1 MYFERMIMMIKPEKW
16 RYEEG
21 GSHYVTC
28 SMSTSHRIASTHSS
42 TVLHEAQTLFCH
54 RSVSFDMIQCNSSRI
69 AMASIDVLLT
79 EEKKTIDCEAICLA
93 ID

>member
-1 MYFERMIMMIKPEKW
+1 MYFERMIMMIKLEKW
-16 RYEEG
+16 RCEDG

-42 TVLHEAQTLFCH
+42 TIVHEAQALFCH
-54 RSVSFDMIQCNSSRI
+54 RSVSFDMIQCSSSRI

-79 EEKKTIDCEAICLA
+79 EEKKTIDCEAICLP
-93 ID
+93 IE

>member
-21 GSHYVTC
+21 
-28 SMSTSHRIASTHSS
+28 
-42 TVLHEAQTLFCH
+42 
-54 RSVSFDMIQCNSSRI
+54 VSFDMIQCNSSRI